1 MNEDKFSKTPW
12 YVEVVDGS
20 VRLFD
25 TEDTEICY
33 EEEWDE
39 QYENEQTANFA
50 LLAASPR
57 LLRALESLV
66 GEAALELG
74 ETYPPVVEARAAIR
88 LAREGA

>member
-1 MNEDKFSKTPW
+1 MAKDKFSTAPW
-12 YVEVVDGS
+12 HVEARDGN
-20 VRLFD
+20 LHLID
-25 TEDTEICY
+25 ADDTEICY
-33 EEEWDE
+33 EEEWDS

-57 LLRALESLV
+57 LLHALESLV